1 MKQWVLAVGLLV
13 LATACARPQYV
24 PSKTPARFS
33 YDNAVDGQ
41 ISTLSTQIA
50 KQLSR
55 RRIRRVA
62 VKEFTRID
70 GSRKQ
75 LEKYLEMEVS
85 DKLFK
90 TGYFTV
96 VRSEMLEGT
105 GENSTISLLESAVTK
120 NSDIKEEDARKV
132 GRALNIDAIVVG
144 NTVVLDNGIKLS
156 IQLISTATGSIFGS
170 ASVFISKNGN
180 IRTLLDEKAAG
191 RGSFSGGDGEFG
203 EFLTTGENQY
213 HELVPDLYT
222 LYVKQVNHQMDPFAE
237 TGSTVEVFLN
247 DEYKVMAVNEMT
259 TFTLDEKTYVLTLRK
274 ISGRSAV
281 FSFARLRNAAD
292 ETEPPPARAPKAPP
306 AAPPAP
312 AAPAAPPAKP

>member
-1 MKQWVLAVGLLV
+1 MKQWVFVVVLLV
-13 LATACARPQYV
+13 LATACARPPQYV
-24 PSKTPARFS
+24 PSKKPARFRYES
-33 YDNAVDGQ
+33 AVDGQ
-41 ISTLSTQIA
+41 IGTLSTQVA
-50 KQLSR
+50 KQLTR

-70 GSRKQ
+70 GKRKQ

-96 VRSEMLEGT
+96 VRSEMLDAT
-105 GENSTISLLESAVTK
+105 GEDSILGLVESAVTK

-144 NTVVLDNGIKLS
+144 HTVVLGSAVKLS
-156 IQLISTATGSIFGS
+156 IQLISTSTGSVFGS
-170 ASVFISKNGN
+170 ASAMITKDRN

-191 RGSFSGGDGEFG
+191 KAASLGRNGEYGDFIN
-203 EFLTTGENQY
+203 TGENQY

-222 LYVKQVNHQMDPFAE
+222 LYVKQVNDQMDIFAE
-237 TGSTVEVFLN
+237 TGPTVEVFLN
-247 DEYKVMAVNEMT
+247 DEYKVMGVDEMV

-281 FSFARLRNAAD
+281 FSFAKLRNASDD
-292 ETEPPPARAPKAPP
+292 EEAQTPSEP
-306 AAPPAP
+306 
-312 AAPAAPPAKP
+312 

>member
-1 MKQWVLAVGLLV
+1 MMKQWVLVVVLLV
-13 LATACARPQYV
+13 LATACARPPQYV
-24 PSKTPARFS
+24 PSKKPARFS
-33 YDNAVDGQ
+33 YESGVDGQ
-41 ISTLSTQIA
+41 ISTLSTQVA

-70 GSRKQ
+70 GKRKQ
-75 LEKYLEMEVS
+75 LEKYLEMEIS

-96 VRSEMLEGT
+96 VRSEMLEAT
-105 GENSTISLLESAVTK
+105 GEDSVLGLVESAVTK

-144 NTVVLDNGIKLS
+144 HTVVLGNAVKLS
-156 IQLISTATGSIFGS
+156 IQLISTSTGSIFGS
-170 ASVFISKNGN
+170 ASTLITKDRN

-191 RGSFSGGDGEFG
+191 NAASLGRNGEYGDFIS
-203 EFLTTGENQY
+203 TGENQY

-222 LYVKQVNHQMDPFAE
+222 LYVKQVNNQMDLFAE
-237 TGSTVEVFLN
+237 TGPTVEVFLN
-247 DEYKVMAVNEMT
+247 DEYKVLGLDEMV

-281 FSFARLRNAAD
+281 FSFAKLRNASDD
-292 ETEPPPARAPKAPP
+292 EEAQPPPQP
-306 AAPPAP
+306 
-312 AAPAAPPAKP
+312 

>member
-1 MKQWVLAVGLLV
+1 MMKQWVFVVVLLV
-13 LATACARPQYV
+13 LATACARPPQYV
-24 PSKTPARFS
+24 PSKKPARFS
-33 YDNAVDGQ
+33 YESGVDGQ
-41 ISTLSTQIA
+41 ISTLSTQVA
-50 KQLSR
+50 KQLTR

-70 GSRKQ
+70 GKRKQ

-96 VRSEMLEGT
+96 VRSEMLDAT
-105 GENSTISLLESAVTK
+105 GEDSILGLVESAVTK

-144 NTVVLDNGIKLS
+144 HTVVLGSAVKLS
-156 IQLISTATGSIFGS
+156 IQLISTSTGSVFGS
-170 ASVFISKNGN
+170 ASAMIAKDRN

-191 RGSFSGGDGEFG
+191 KAASLGRNGEYGDFIN
-203 EFLTTGENQY
+203 TGENQY

-222 LYVKQVNHQMDPFAE
+222 LYVKQVNDQMDLFAE
-237 TGSTVEVFLN
+237 TGPTVEVFLN
-247 DEYKVMAVNEMT
+247 DEYKVLGLDEMV

-274 ISGRSAV
+274 ISGRNAV
-281 FSFARLRNAAD
+281 FSFAKLRNASDD
-292 ETEPPPARAPKAPP
+292 EEAQAPP
-306 AAPPAP
+306 EP
-312 AAPAAPPAKP
+312 